1 MLESYLDIFLGR
13 ENAHLVTLINYNKTD
28 QGYEL
33 FFNYPEMNT
42 LNNYMKHRKI
52 IEEQKVVFIVHKI
65 LKGLEFIHSKKKCHG
80 NLDKNN
86 VLIYKDGRV
95 KILDFGTTKLVNKQL
110 YLNLENES

>member
-1 MLESYLDIFLGR
+1 
-13 ENAHLVTLINYNKTD
+13 
-28 QGYEL
+28 
-33 FFNYPEMNT
+33 
-42 LNNYMKHRKI
+42 MKHRKI